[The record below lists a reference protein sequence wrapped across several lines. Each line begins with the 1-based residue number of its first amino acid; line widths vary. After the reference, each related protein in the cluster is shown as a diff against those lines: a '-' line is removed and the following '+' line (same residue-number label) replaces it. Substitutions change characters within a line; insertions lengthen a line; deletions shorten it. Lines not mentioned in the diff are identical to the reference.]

1 MRTAATPSS
10 ERLLR
15 GLAPHNIAET
25 NSEKRQYE
33 RDGQDCGRGATRD
46 AETSDPSRFTRHL
59 LRVDCQW
66 SALQGCSRLV
76 RIHPRW
82 DRLIPCGISQIYRKS
97 ING

>member
-33 RDGQDCGRGATRD
+33 RDGQDVRKRRDTR
-46 AETSDPSRFTRHL
+46 R
-59 LRVDCQW
+59 
-66 SALQGCSRLV
+66 
-76 RIHPRW
+76 
-82 DRLIPCGISQIYRKS
+82 
-97 ING
+97 